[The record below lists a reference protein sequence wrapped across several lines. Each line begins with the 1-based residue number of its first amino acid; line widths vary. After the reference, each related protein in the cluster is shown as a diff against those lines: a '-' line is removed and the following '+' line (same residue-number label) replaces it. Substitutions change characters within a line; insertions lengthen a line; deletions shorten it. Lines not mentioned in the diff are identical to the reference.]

1 MRLSKLAVVLL
12 ALVPAVVFAAR
23 TAELVDPAPIELT
36 SKASAKQVKRA
47 VKTAVLARGWTIEN
61 EKGDRFEA
69 KYAKQTSR
77 DNFWARIAVT
87 HDARRVTIK
96 YVGSEGLSYSDEG
109 GKRVIHANY
118 NKWIGF
124 LVKDIPIYVEREV
137 VASE

>member
-1 MRLSKLAVVLL
+1 MRLSRFAAVLL
-12 ALVPAVVFAAR
+12 ALVPVVAFAGRA
-23 TAELVDPAPIELT
+23 AELVDPAPIELT

-69 KYAKQTSR
+69 KYAKQTNR
-77 DNFWARIAVT
+77 DNFWVKIAVAYDT
-87 HDARRVTIK
+87 KRVTLK
-96 YVGSEGLSYSDEG
+96 YLDSEGLNFADEG
-109 GKRVIHANY
+109 GKRMIHANY